1 MTESALWWL
10 FFNILSIIILAFY
23 SMLEMACVS
32 FNKVR
37 LHYYVHQGD
46 KRAKWLNYLL
56 HHPFRLFG
64 TTLIGVNV
72 AMVAGSECAREFHSS
87 IGVNPDLAPLTQVF
101 LVVIF
106 GELAPMF
113 AARHYAEHVAM
124 LGVPIVYGSARI
136 LAPALWLIGLIS
148 RLANYL
154 FQGKTEKANIF
165 LSQEE
170 LQKILEEHGEDVKGA
185 ESTNFYEITQNIF
198 RLRHKTASDI
208 LLPLHVFSRL
218 PSNATVGQ
226 MKELIK
232 KTNADFVLIY
242 YKKYTH
248 IVGIAFPRELVRVAD
263 GKRIRDN
270 TKQPWFVTE
279 ATKVPTILHQFQRN
293 NRSVAIILD
302 KKGQAKGLITLNDL
316 LSEIFGE
323 SKEIAYKDKNP
334 FIMER
339 TFPGETTI
347 GEFSNQFNFKL
358 DEDESLS
365 LSDLMEKKLGH
376 IAEPG
381 EAVFIDPFELCA
393 KETSLME
400 IKSIV
405 VKSKK
410 S

>member
-1 MTESALWWL
+1 MSESALWWL

-23 SMLEMACVS
+23 SMMEMACVS

-56 HHPFRLFG
+56 QHPFRLFG

-72 AMVAGSECAREFHSS
+72 AMVVGSECAREFHSS
-87 IGVNPDLAPLTQVF
+87 IGINPDLAPLTQVF

-124 LGVPIVYGSARI
+124 LGVPIVYGSAR
-136 LAPALWLIGLIS
+136 LLTPALWFIGAIS
-148 RLANYL
+148 RLANFL
-154 FQGKTEKANIF
+154 FQGKTEKVNIF
-165 LSQEE
+165 LNQEE
-170 LQKILEEHGEDVKGA
+170 LQKILEEHGDDVKGRDSA
-185 ESTNFYEITQNIF
+185 NFNEITQNIF
-198 RLRHKTASDI
+198 RLRHKTANDI
-208 LLPLHVFSRL
+208 LLPLHVFPRL
-218 PSNATVGQ
+218 PSNATVAQ
-226 MKELIK
+226 MKEQIK
-232 KTNADFVLIY
+232 NTNADFVLIY

-248 IVGIAFPRELVRVAD
+248 IVGIAFPRDLVRSAD
-263 GKRIRDN
+263 SKRIRDN

-279 ATKVPTILHQFQRN
+279 TTELPAILQQFQRN

-302 KKGQAKGLITLNDL
+302 SKGQAKGLITLNDL

-323 SKEIAYKDKNP
+323 SKDLIKKEKSS

-339 TFPGETTI
+339 TFSGETTVQ
-347 GEFSNQFNFKL
+347 EFFKQYNFKL
-358 DEDESLS
+358 DDDVSLT

-376 IAEPG
+376 IAETG
-381 EAVFIDPFELCA
+381 EAVFIEPFELCA

-400 IKSIV
+400 VKSII
-405 VKSKK
+405 VKSRA